1 MLIDGTKTPQ
11 TDNIT
16 AGQNTDLAAS
26 VRASSDDA
34 ISSDAPLSS
43 AQAKPLSNA
52 NPACTRPPKETT
64 RRCIATKQ
72 SYECDELIRF
82 VLSPDNIV
90 TPDLDE
96 NLPGRGAWVKADK
109 GALQA
114 TIKNNLFA
122 KSFKSQAIIPDDMLE
137 RLGNMLSK
145 RCLNVLNLA
154 RRSGDCVVGFDK
166 AFIAVKKLP
175 IALYITGSEAGSD
188 SRRKIENSLPDNAE
202 IISLWDADT
211 LSKNFGTDN
220 TNHIVIKRSG
230 IAKKFIKEYRKLYAV
245 IV

>member
-1 MLIDGTKTPQ
+1 MLTDDTKTTQPDDL
-11 TDNIT
+11 TVD
-16 AGQNTDLAAS
+16 QNTDLAAPDCA
-26 VRASSDDA
+26 VSDDA
-34 ISSDAPLSS
+34 VDSDAPLSS
-43 AQAKPLSNA
+43 HTTSAT
-52 NPACTRPPKETT
+52 PACARPPKETS

-72 SYECDELIRF
+72 SYERDEMIRF

-96 NLPGRGAWVKADK
+96 NLPGRGAWIKTDKA
-109 GALQA
+109 ALQNA
-114 TIKNNLFA
+114 IKGNLFA
-122 KSFKSQAIIPDDMLE
+122 KSFKSQAVIPEDMLE
-137 RLGNMLSK
+137 RLSEMLNQ
-145 RCLNVLNLA
+145 RCLNALNLA

-166 AFIAVKKLP
+166 AIIAAKKLS
-175 IALYITGSEAGSD
+175 IALYITGSEEGSD
-188 SRRKIENSLPDNAE
+188 SRRKIENALSDDAK

-230 IAKKFIKEYRKLYAV
+230 IANKIIKEYRKLYAV